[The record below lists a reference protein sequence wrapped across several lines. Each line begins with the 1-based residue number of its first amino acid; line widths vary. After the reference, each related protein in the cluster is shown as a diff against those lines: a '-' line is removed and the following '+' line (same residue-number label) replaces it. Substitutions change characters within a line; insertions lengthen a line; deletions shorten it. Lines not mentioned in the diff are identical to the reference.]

1 VNLAWRP
8 VLTLLVLAL
17 LIGLEVSL
25 WVTNP
30 MHIPRSFL
38 PARAFGLQLF
48 REPGPAM
55 EPTVLADQQVLV
67 SSWAY
72 WTQQPRVGDI
82 VAFAYPSDP
91 SIADVKRIVATG
103 GSTVEI
109 RDGVILVDGKKRE
122 EPYLNPSPGR
132 THRDMHSVSVPTD
145 GYFVM
150 GDNREVSE
158 DSRNYGFIAR
168 DRIIGKQLF

>member
-1 VNLAWRP
+1 MKP
-8 VLTLLVLAL
+8 VLTLIMLAL
-17 LIGLEVSL
+17 LIGLEAFL

-30 MHIPRSFL
+30 MHIPAMFV
-38 PARAFGLQLF
+38 PERAFGLQLF

-55 EPTVLADQQVLV
+55 EPTLPADQRVLV
-67 SSWAY
+67 SFWPY

-82 VAFAYPSDP
+82 VAFAYPPDP

-109 RDGVILVDGKKRE
+109 RDGMLLVDGKQQE
-122 EPYLNPSPGR
+122 ASYLKASDR
-132 THRDMHSVSVPTD
+132 QTARDMHRESVPANS
-145 GYFVM
+145 YFVM
-150 GDNREVSE
+150 GDNRAVSE

-168 DRIIGKQLF
+168 DRIIGKRLF

>member
-1 VNLAWRP
+1 MRHLLA
-8 VLTLLVLAL
+8 LLVVAL
-17 LIGLEVSL
+17 LIGLEFTL
-25 WVTNP
+25 WLANP
-30 MHIPRSFL
+30 MHIPSAFL
-38 PARAFGLQLF
+38 PARALGLQLF

-55 EPTVLADQQVLV
+55 APTVPAQQQVLV

-72 WTQQPRVGDI
+72 WREPPRVGDI
-82 VAFAYPSDP
+82 VAFAYPADP
-91 SIADVKRIVATG
+91 SVADVKRIVAAG

-109 RDGVILVDGKKRE
+109 QDGVLLVDGKRQE
-122 EPYLNPSPGR
+122 EPYLNAAEGR
-132 THRDMHSVSVPTD
+132 THRDMHSVSVPMD
-145 GYFVM
+145 SYFVM

>member
-1 VNLAWRP
+1 MLA
-8 VLTLLVLAL
+8 VLV
-17 LIGLEVSL
+17 GLEVTL
-25 WVTNP
+25 WATNP

-55 EPTVLADQQVLV
+55 EPTVLPDQQVLV
-67 SSWAY
+67 SSWPY
-72 WTQQPRVGDI
+72 WRQQPRVGDI
-82 VAFAYPSDP
+82 VAFAYPDDP

-109 RDGVILVDGKKRE
+109 RDGILLVDGSKQE
-122 EPYLNPSPGR
+122 EPYLKTSDGR
-132 THRDMHSVSVPTD
+132 TRRDMHIESIPANS
-145 GYFVM
+145 YFVM
-150 GDNREVSE
+150 GDNRDVSE

-168 DRIIGKQLF
+168 DRIVGKQWF

>member
-1 VNLAWRP
+1 MKP
-8 VLTLLVLAL
+8 VLTLLMLAL
-17 LIGLEVSL
+17 VIGLEVTL
-25 WVTNP
+25 CAANP
-30 MHIPRSFL
+30 MHIPDAFL

-55 EPTVLADQQVLV
+55 EPTVLTDQQVLV
-67 SSWAY
+67 SSWPY

-82 VAFAYPSDP
+82 VAFAYPADP

-109 RDGVILVDGKKRE
+109 RDGMLLVDGKQRE
-122 EPYLNPSPGR
+122 EPYLNASDPR
-132 THRDMHSVSVPTD
+132 TRRDMHVESVPASS
-145 GYFVM
+145 YFVL
-150 GDNREVSE
+150 GDNRAVSE

-168 DRIIGKQLF
+168 DRIIGKKWF